1 MSPLQPPSATPTPP
15 LLLLFGAGRHGRV
28 VADAALLEN
37 SWERIVASD
46 RDPAACQ
53 QPLLPGVEILELEIA
68 LGLHSDIH
76 VAIGNNLSRERE
88 GIFLGVDRLVCV
100 VHPAANVSP
109 FSQRGSGC
117 FIAAGAVVAP
127 GARLGRGV
135 IVNHGAVVDH
145 DVQVG
150 DFSHIAPNAT
160 LGGAVS
166 VGRRVLIGAGAV
178 VLPSMVVSDD
188 VIVGAGAVV
197 IHPLTAPGTYAGV
210 PARKIQ

>member
-1 MSPLQPPSATPTPP
+1 MNPLQPPSATPTPP

-28 VADAALLEN
+28 VADAALLKN
-37 SWERIVASD
+37 SWYRIVASD

-53 QPLLPGVEILELEIA
+53 PAFLPGVEILELEFA
-68 LGLHSDIH
+68 LGLHPEIH

-88 GIFLGVDRLVCV
+88 GIFFGVDRLVCV

-178 VLPSMVVSDD
+178 VVPSMVVSDD

>member
-1 MSPLQPPSATPTPP
+1 MSPLKPISATSI
-15 LLLLFGAGRHGRV
+15 LLLFGASGHGRV
-28 VADAALLEN
+28 VADAALLN
-37 SWERIVASD
+37 ILWSRIVASD
-46 RDPAACQ
+46 RGSAACLQ
-53 QPLLPGVEILELEIA
+53 TLLPGVECMDLELAER
-68 LGLHSDIH
+68 LHPAVHI
-76 VAIGNNLSRERE
+76 AIGCNFSRERE
-88 GIFLGVDRLVCV
+88 ARLLGCDRLVCV
-100 VHPAANVSP
+100 VHPSANVSP
-109 FSQRGSGC
+109 FSQRGAGC
-117 FIAAGAVVAP
+117 FIAAGAVLAP
-127 GARLGRGV
+127 GARLGMGV

-197 IHPLTAPGTYAGV
+197 TNPLADPGTYAGV